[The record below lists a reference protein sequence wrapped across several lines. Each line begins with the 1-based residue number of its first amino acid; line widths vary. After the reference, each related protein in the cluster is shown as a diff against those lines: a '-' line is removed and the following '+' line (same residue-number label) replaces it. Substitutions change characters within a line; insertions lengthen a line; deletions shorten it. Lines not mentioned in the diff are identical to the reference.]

1 MKKLK
6 EVEIRADDVTLSDG
20 TVIIQKRNRVS
31 EELRVD
37 DIASIGIEKRYSR
50 VMTILVVVMAV
61 ITAVQ
66 ANFFYLL
73 LTSIM
78 FALLLLT
85 KEERILVKLRDGRVL
100 SICIQNREKLRR
112 IAEEISRKLS
122 THL

>member
-37 DIASIGIEKRYSR
+37 DIASIGVEKRYSR

-66 ANFFYLL
+66 ADFFYLL

-78 FALLLLT
+78 FVLLLLT

-112 IAEEISRKLS
+112 IAEEINRKLS